1 MNIEQFIEELLAN
14 KSSEM
19 EEFTIY
25 VSDYKIEDKSSYT
38 EWKSVYISWVSQK
51 EDSIENIGKIPKIL
65 LSDD

>member
-25 VSDYKIEDKSSYT
+25 VSDYKLKDKSSYT
-38 EWKSVYISWVSQK
+38 EWNNMYISWAAQK
-51 EDSIENIGKIPKIL
+51 EYSIENVGKMPKIL

>member
-19 EEFTIY
+19 GEFTIY
-25 VSDYKIEDKSSYT
+25 VSDYKIENKSSYT
-38 EWKSVYISWVSQK
+38 EWNNMYISWVSQK
-51 EDSIENIGKIPKIL
+51 EDSIENVGKMPKIL